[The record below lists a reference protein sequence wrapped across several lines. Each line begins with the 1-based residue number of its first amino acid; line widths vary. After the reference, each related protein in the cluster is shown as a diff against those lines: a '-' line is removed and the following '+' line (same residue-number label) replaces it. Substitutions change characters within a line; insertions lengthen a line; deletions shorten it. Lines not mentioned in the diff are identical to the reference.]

1 MQNEPLDDLGGHN
14 TLLGVKV
21 GGGLVDQVN
30 IRLGGGG
37 VKNFSQQMMW
47 KVNSGTY
54 RLSETENQGNTLK
67 LTTREVLHLLVQETI
82 NLERADD
89 VSLELRVVEHIPD
102 LRVEELSHS
111 TLKKHA
117 QQNIQQPI
125 LK

>member
-1 MQNEPLDDLGGHN
+1 
-14 TLLGVKV
+14 
-21 GGGLVDQVN
+21 
-30 IRLGGGG
+30 
-37 VKNFSQQMMW
+37 MW